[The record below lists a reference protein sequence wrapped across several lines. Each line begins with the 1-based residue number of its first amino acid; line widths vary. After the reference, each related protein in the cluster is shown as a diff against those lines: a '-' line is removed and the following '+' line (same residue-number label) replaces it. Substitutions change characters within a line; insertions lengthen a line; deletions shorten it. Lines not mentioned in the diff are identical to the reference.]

1 MKSARRFMAFSCTC
15 DRSLLRCT
23 GRYRNHVVTKR
34 LPLALWL
41 IALGVLTQIAGA
53 KNPWKNPTN
62 YSGQFA
68 VLVRGYWH
76 GQGVATVTATTVQ
89 ITATV
94 SDDDGN
100 TGTLTTDALALT
112 QNHFSGAGTVLGF
125 PLTING
131 RAEPQDQP
139 AGTGK
144 GKGKNPNGDAVTTSA
159 NLEASLQANGHS
171 ARIVGARNAIGP

>member
-1 MKSARRFMAFSCTC
+1 M
-15 DRSLLRCT
+15 
-23 GRYRNHVVTKR
+23 TKR
-34 LPLALWL
+34 LPLVLWV
-41 IALGVLTQIAGA
+41 IALVAITQVAGA

-68 VLVRGYWH
+68 ILVRGYWH

-100 TGTLTTDALALT
+100 TGTLTTDTLPLT
-112 QNHFSGAGTVLGF
+112 QNHFSGAGNVLGF
-125 PLTING
+125 PLTISG

-139 AGTGK
+139 AGNGNGKGK
-144 GKGKNPNGDAVTTSA
+144 GKGKNSNGDAVTTNA
-159 NLEASLQANGHS
+159 NLEASVQANGHS
-171 ARIVGARNAIGP
+171 ARIVGVRNAVGP